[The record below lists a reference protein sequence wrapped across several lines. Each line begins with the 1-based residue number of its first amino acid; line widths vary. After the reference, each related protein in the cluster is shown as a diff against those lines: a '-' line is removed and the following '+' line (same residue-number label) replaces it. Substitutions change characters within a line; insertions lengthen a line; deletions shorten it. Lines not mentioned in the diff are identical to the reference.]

1 MSRAFRD
8 ALGMFATGVTVV
20 SAAGQNGEAPVGMTV
35 SSFNSVSLDPP
46 LVLFSVDRGALSL
59 PALRRA
65 PGYAV
70 SVLAVDQVALSKRF
84 AGKGIDK
91 WAGLEPEAGFG
102 GAPLVPGA
110 IATFECRPYRVYD
123 GGDHVIFV
131 GEVVAHRT
139 APAAA
144 DPLVFFGGAY
154 RSLAT
159 TEPAAP
165 TAGTAARPSQQ
176 GDTS

>member
-1 MSRAFRD
+1 MSRGFRD
-8 ALGMFATGVTVV
+8 TLGMFATGVTVV
-20 SAAGQNGEAPVGMTV
+20 SAAGADGESPVGMTV

-46 LVLFSVDRGALSL
+46 LVLFSIDRGALSL
-59 PALRRA
+59 ATLRQA

-70 SVLAVDQVALSKRF
+70 SVLAAEQVALSKRF
-84 AGKGIDK
+84 AGTGIDK
-91 WAGLEPEAGFG
+91 WAGLEPEVGFG

-110 IATFECRPYRVYD
+110 IATFECRPHQVYD

-131 GEVVAHRT
+131 GCVVAHR
-139 APAAA
+139 AVPAAA

-154 RSLAT
+154 RSLEAA
-159 TEPAAP
+159 EPTVHRAGAAP
-165 TAGTAARPSQQ
+165 RPSQQ